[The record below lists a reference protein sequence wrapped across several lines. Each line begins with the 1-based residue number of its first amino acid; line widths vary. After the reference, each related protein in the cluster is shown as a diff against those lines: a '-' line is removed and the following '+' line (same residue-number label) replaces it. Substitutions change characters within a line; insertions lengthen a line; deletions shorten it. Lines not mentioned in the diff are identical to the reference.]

1 MMYLDDL
8 LRARRELRNVQR
20 HLRDKA
26 WEIAQLDSPYH
37 EKLVETGMLIQRCE
51 DADTALHGIL
61 LGLYV
66 MLGDQ
71 QAGALLT
78 LERDSEAV
86 EPV

>member
-1 MMYLDDL
+1 MHLDDL
-8 LRARRELRNVQR
+8 LRARRECRNVQH
-20 HLRDKA
+20 HLRA
-26 WEIAQLDSPYH
+26 IANSDP
-37 EKLVETGMLIQRCE
+37 EMAERAGMLLQRCE
-51 DADTALHGIL
+51 DADSALYGIL